1 MVKKKAIYFF
11 NEEVTYVLRNKRNI
25 RKWIISALSSEKYVP
40 ENINFIFCSDQYL
53 LTTNVTYL
61 KHDSFTDIITFDT
74 SEKENEISGDIFIS
88 IDRVKDN
95 ARIFTVPFEMELKRV
110 MIHGILHL
118 MGYKDKTKKEKELMR
133 AKEDYYL
140 SLLPEFIQ

>member
-1 MVKKKAIYFF
+1 MVEKKAIYFF
-11 NEEVTYVLRNKRNI
+11 NEGVSYVLCNKKNI
-25 RKWIISALSSEKYVP
+25 RKWIISALALEKYVP
-40 ENINFIFCSDQYL
+40 TNINYIFCSDQYL
-53 LTTNVTYL
+53 NTTNVTYL
-61 KHDSFTDIITFDT
+61 KHDTYTDIITFDT
-74 SEKENEISGDIFIS
+74 SDNEDEISGDIFIS

-95 ARIFTVPFEMELKRV
+95 ARIFNVPFESELKRV

-118 MGYKDKTKKEKELMR
+118 IGYKDKSKKEKELMR